1 MKILIIAVSS
11 IIFYTHVLPILDRLT
26 EYIQTVL
33 LTKKM
38 KIMRRIKIMEI
49 KQVIQKS
56 IEDCHTFYNTSSEY
70 GVGFLDGLQSLCD
83 YLDIKYTRTV
93 DNLILEVLND

>member
-38 KIMRRIKIMEI
+38 KIT
-49 KQVIQKS
+49 V
-56 IEDCHTFYNTSSEY
+56 T
-70 GVGFLDGLQSLCD
+70 
-83 YLDIKYTRTV
+83 YTKKVR
-93 DNLILEVLND
+93 